1 MKSSKKGFTNLTSL
15 KKAFEASL
23 NPVSETEEVS
33 SEETD
38 KPETEEVSSEKE
50 QKEIDI
56 NDKTIS
62 LTIIKLVEEKKL
74 SIEKYGNLIE
84 ILLNDYTNRTF
95 SKEEAAILNAIPIK
109 GLKKAVA

>member
-1 MKSSKKGFTNLTSL
+1 MRLISSIGN
-15 KKAFEASL
+15 
-23 NPVSETEEVS
+23 
-33 SEETD
+33 TD
-38 KPETEEVSSEKE
+38 GGNYARRQFWNENNCWRSFYWETEEVSSEKE